1 MPVTDGF
8 FETTLLPLSDNRSFK
23 TKVKLNS
30 GSEYLKIEQHLDWA
44 RYIATTELFLQI
56 QTVKSDDRM
65 LAGTLKFKTV
75 NAEDYSPVKELSGE
89 YSISSKDT
97 GVWTSNKDGE
107 VYLEHLK
114 VGLTNLIIKDDPDY
128 FN

>member
-1 MPVTDGF
+1 M
-8 FETTLLPLSDNRSFK
+8 PLSDNRSFK

-128 FN
+128 FNQVINGAKVFKGE